1 MTVRKLVQGA
11 LIGALYAVL
20 TLAAAPISYG
30 LMQVRISEALSVLP
44 YFTAA
49 AVPGLFVGCI
59 VANLLGGAALYDVIF
74 GSLATLLAALLT
86 RWFKKRGFSKWLA
99 PLPAVLVNAV
109 IVGALMCLVYMPGE
123 VTFLVGLCGRGAGDR
138 LLRPRH
144 AADVRAGTLREQA
157 VPQRS
162 VNAQP
167 GFYREDQMQRK
178 HAKAC
183 FFLAEKEGDA
193 AKNK

>member
-1 MTVRKLVQGA
+1 MTVKKLVQGA

-30 LMQVRISEALSVLP
+30 LMQVRVSEALSVLP

-99 PLPAVLVNAV
+99 PLPAVLMNAV

-123 VTFLVGLCGRGAGDR
+123 VTFLAGAAYVGAG
-138 LLRPRH
+138 
-144 AADVRAGTLREQA
+144 QA
-157 VPQRS
+157 IACYGLGMPLMYVLERYGNKLFRS
-162 VNAQP
+162 EA
-167 GFYREDQMQRK
+167 
-178 HAKAC
+178 
-183 FFLAEKEGDA
+183 
-193 AKNK
+193 

>member
-1 MTVRKLVQGA
+1 MTVKKLVQGA

-74 GSLATLLAALLT
+74 GSLATLLAAFLT
-86 RWFKKRGFSKWLA
+86 R
-99 PLPAVLVNAV
+99 
-109 IVGALMCLVYMPGE
+109 
-123 VTFLVGLCGRGAGDR
+123 
-138 LLRPRH
+138 
-144 AADVRAGTLREQA
+144 
-157 VPQRS
+157 
-162 VNAQP
+162 
-167 GFYREDQMQRK
+167 
-178 HAKAC
+178 
-183 FFLAEKEGDA
+183 
-193 AKNK
+193 

>member
-1 MTVRKLVQGA
+1 M
-11 LIGALYAVL
+11 L

-123 VTFLVGLCGRGAGDR
+123 VTFFAGAAYVGAGQ
-138 LLRPRH
+138 
-144 AADVRAGTLREQA
+144 AIAGYGLGMPLMYVLERYGNKLF
-157 VPQRS
+157 RS
-162 VNAQP
+162 EA
-167 GFYREDQMQRK
+167 
-178 HAKAC
+178 
-183 FFLAEKEGDA
+183 
-193 AKNK
+193 